1 MQTGLIKGDFCQN
14 TFPKHLQHT
23 PDSRKFSVSLR
34 LAQGSI
40 RCGIIL
46 ENLSY
51 FTSEPACTQFGSL
64 MLTVL
69 FCRVQNHLP
78 HTLQNQASTSRET
91 GISGNIFLTAEM
103 SFPDGNK
110 PALSSSCSAMK
121 TGAALTDGS
130 SLRLNGKIFLTF
142 TRRSEFPC
150 PVQTP
155 FWRNHPRQY
164 VPESHPCSSCPPES
178 SAAHAHHGEP

>member
-34 LAQGSI
+34 LEQGSI

-51 FTSEPACTQFGSL
+51 FSSEPACTQFGSL

-78 HTLQNQASTSRET
+78 HTLQTQASTSRET

-130 SLRLNGKIFLTF
+130 SLRLNGKNFPHFYKAVGISLPSSDAFLAEPSPAI
-142 TRRSEFPC
+142 RSRI
-150 PVQTP
+150 T
-155 FWRNHPRQY
+155 
-164 VPESHPCSSCPPES
+164 SL
-178 SAAHAHHGEP
+178 

>member
-1 MQTGLIKGDFCQN
+1 MQTGLIKGDFLSKYISQAL
-14 TFPKHLQHT
+14 TAYAGFPEIFCELEVGARQH
-23 PDSRKFSVSLR
+23 PRLYHFKKFSF
-34 LAQGSI
+34 
-40 RCGIIL
+40 
-46 ENLSY
+46 

-69 FCRVQNHLP
+69 FCRIQNHLP
-78 HTLQNQASTSRET
+78 HTLQTQASTSRET

-130 SLRLNGKIFLTF
+130 SLRLNGKNFPHFYKAVGISLPSSDAFLAEPSPAI
-142 TRRSEFPC
+142 RSRI
-150 PVQTP
+150 T
-155 FWRNHPRQY
+155 
-164 VPESHPCSSCPPES
+164 SL
-178 SAAHAHHGEP
+178 